1 MNAGF
6 WIFLL
11 VLGPVLL
18 FILWLVLIETSV
30 RIEPG
35 TLGLAPAPRQVD
47 GQGDGPRAGTSSARG
62 AR

>member
-18 FILWLVLIETSV
+18 FILWLILLETSV

-35 TLGLAPAPRQVD
+35 TLGLALLRGKSTGKVM
-47 GQGDGPRAGTSSARG
+47 GPGRHFVRPW
-62 AR
+62 RRR

>member
-18 FILWLVLIETSV
+18 FVLWLILLETSV

-35 TLGLAPAPRQVD
+35 TLGLALLRGSRRARSWA
-47 GQGDGPRAGTSSARG
+47 RAGTSSARG